1 MKNALLT
8 TKVKTAGML
17 CLFTGAVMF
26 PLLAKADNCPEAP
39 SVFEHATKEG
49 VGALWKTGNLNWY
62 LDNFSN
68 NNKPAESMA
77 NKFTFMQ
84 ANYENNQLTCYYQW
98 PAEDGKTTNWLSVR
112 LKTVQKLKLE
122 WSGATCSNF
131 EAQNC
136 QFQMIGGSGT
146 SASTSAEPSPA
157 TSTTTTSTS
166 APMPDTKK

>member
-1 MKNALLT
+1 MKETLLAS
-8 TKVKTAGML
+8 KLKKLSIL
-17 CLFTGAVMF
+17 CLFTAAMF
-26 PLLAKADNCPEAP
+26 PLLAKADNCPEAT

-49 VGALWKTGNLNWY
+49 VGAMWKTGEKLSWY

-68 NNKPAESMA
+68 STKPPEAIA

-98 PAEDGKTTNWLSVR
+98 PTEDGKTTHWLSVR
-112 LKTVQKLKLE
+112 LKTTQKLKLE

-136 QFQMIGGSGT
+136 QFSLMEGT
-146 SASTSAEPSPA
+146 GTAPA
-157 TSTTTTSTS
+157 TPVD
-166 APMPDTKK
+166 APKK

>member
-1 MKNALLT
+1 MKNALLAS
-8 TKVKTAGML
+8 KVKTAGML
-17 CLFTGAVMF
+17 CLFTGFML
-26 PLLAKADNCPEAP
+26 PLVAHADNCPEAT

-68 NNKPAESMA
+68 SNKPAETMA
-77 NKFTFMQ
+77 GKFTFMQ

-112 LKTVQKLKLE
+112 LKTTQKLKLE

-136 QFQMIGGSGT
+136 QFTMIEGGA
-146 SASTSAEPSPA
+146 SATTASPA
-157 TSTTTTSTS
+157 P
-166 APMPDTKK
+166 APAADTKK